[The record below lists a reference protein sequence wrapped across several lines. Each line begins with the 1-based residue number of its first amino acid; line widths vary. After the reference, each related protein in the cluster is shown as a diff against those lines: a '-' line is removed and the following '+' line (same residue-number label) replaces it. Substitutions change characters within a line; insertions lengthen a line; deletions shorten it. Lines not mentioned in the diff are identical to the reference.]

1 MNEKFKKY
9 ELFVCLLF
17 VFNCILT
24 FFLEYWYILIFSSL
38 CIIIFT
44 VMAIWSLSFSKIK
57 KALFIFAQLICCL
70 IIYAIWF
77 VIWFFMFSDG
87 ISFGE

>member
-9 ELFVCLLF
+9 ELFVCLLL

-24 FFLEYWYILIFSSL
+24 FFLDYWYLLIFTSL
-38 CIIIFT
+38 FIIIFT
-44 VMAIWSLSFSKIK
+44 AMAIWSLSFSKINK
-57 KALFIFAQLICCL
+57 VLLIIAQLICCL
-70 IIYAIWF
+70 VIYAIWV

-87 ISFGE
+87 INLGK

>member
-24 FFLEYWYILIFSSL
+24 FFLDYWYLLIFTSL
-38 CIIIFT
+38 FIIIFT
-44 VMAIWSLSFSKIK
+44 AMAIWSLSFSKINK
-57 KALFIFAQLICCL
+57 VLLIIAQLICCL
-70 IIYAIWF
+70 VIYAIWV

-87 ISFGE
+87 IRFGE